1 MAYDLLAVVGA
12 TASGKTHLGVQL
24 ARHLSGEI
32 ISADSRQVYRGLDV
46 GTGKDLHEYGSVP
59 DPLPYHLI
67 DIIDVQTEFNVF
79 DFQARCYQAIADI
92 SQRGHLPCLVG
103 GSGLYLESILQG
115 YRMVRVPENRELR
128 RELEELSE
136 ADLKLR
142 LIALQP
148 HLHNE
153 TDLLHRDRLVRA
165 IEIAQG
171 DPQATPSVHGKLNPF
186 VLGIHWPREV
196 LRHRIWTRLEMRL
209 RGGLV
214 EEVQRVLAEGVSHDR
229 LELLGLEYR
238 WVSRYLRGEMNREK
252 LQEGLS
258 RAIGQFAKRQE
269 TWFRRM
275 QRRGVAIHWLEGGDS
290 IIQEALERCSKVAW
304 KHRPASFSSKGFGT
318 L

>member
-1 MAYDLLAVVGA
+1 MPYDLLAVVGA
-12 TASGKTHLGVQL
+12 TASGKTRLGVQL
-24 ARHLSGEI
+24 ACHLSGEI

-46 GTGKDLHEYGSVP
+46 GTGKDLHEYGLV
-59 DPLPYHLI
+59 PYHLI
-67 DIIDVQTEFNVF
+67 DIIDIQTEFNVF

-148 HLHNE
+148 RLHND

-171 DPQATPSVHGKLNPF
+171 DPQTIPATHGTLNPF
-186 VLGIHWPREV
+186 VLGIHWPREI

-209 RGGLV
+209 QGGLV
-214 EEVQRVLAEGVSHDR
+214 EEVQRLLAEGVSHER
-229 LELLGLEYR
+229 LESLGLEYR
-238 WVSRYLRGEMNREK
+238 WVARYLRGEMNREK

-275 QRRGVAIHWLEGGDS
+275 QRRGVAIHWLEGGDHLM
-290 IIQEALERCSKVAW
+290 QEALERCSEVTW